1 MKTETVFVQG
11 VKREIIFHIGKN
23 KDDNFE
29 VIDNG
34 NPDDIWF
41 HAKDISSCHVVC
53 EVTEDINKK
62 DLRYIIKAGALLC
75 KNNTNKLKGQKN
87 VEVIYTEI
95 KNVTKTSI
103 PGCVTTENTKTIV
116 C

>member
-1 MKTETVFVQG
+1 MKTETVFIQG
-11 VKREIIFHIGKN
+11 LKREIVFHIGKN

-34 NPDDIWF
+34 RSNDIWF

-53 EVTEDINKK
+53 ELPEDIDKK
-62 DLRYIIKAGALLC
+62 ELRYIVKAGAILC
-75 KNNTNKLKGQKN
+75 KNNTVKLKCCKN
-87 VEVIYTEI
+87 VQVIYTEI
-95 KNVTKTSI
+95 KNIRKTTI

>member
-1 MKTETVFVQG
+1 MRSENVFIQG
-11 VKREIIFHIGKN
+11 LKREIVFHIGKN
-23 KDDNFE
+23 KEENFE

-34 NPDDIWF
+34 KQDDIWF

-53 EVTEDINKK
+53 ELPENVDKK

-75 KNNTNKLKGQKN
+75 KNNTNKLRTLKN
-87 VEVIYTEI
+87 VEIIYTQI
-95 KNVTKTSI
+95 KNVTKTKV
-103 PGCVTTENTKTIV
+103 PGCVSTENTKTII

>member
-1 MKTETVFVQG
+1 MKEV
-11 VKREIIFHIGKN
+11 EININNKIITFYIGKN
-23 KDDNFE
+23 AKDNFD
-29 VIDNG
+29 ILDISKSN
-34 NPDDIWF
+34 DIWF

-53 EVTEDINKK
+53 ELPEDIDKK
-62 DLRYIIKAGALLC
+62 EMRYIIKVGALLC
-75 KNNTNKLKGQKN
+75 KNNTNKLKGCKN

-103 PGCVTTENTKTIV
+103 PGCVTTTNIKTTT